1 MIKAVIFDMDGLL
14 IDSEPLWREG
24 IIKIFNN
31 LDISLTEENCKETM
45 GMRIDE
51 VVHYWTVK
59 LHLKNIEHEKLVNEI
74 VDEVIRLIN
83 EKGEVLKGVHEI
95 IKLVNSENIPMA
107 IASSSPTK
115 LINAVLEKIDIKEK
129 MQVIFSAEFESHG
142 KPHPSVYISTANKLG
157 VHPNEC
163 LAFEDS
169 PNGVLSAKSAK
180 MKCVAVPEHSMQGD
194 KRYGIAD
201 LVIHSLK
208 DFTLEHLKT
217 LEK

>member
-31 LDISLTEENCKETM
+31 LGIPFTDEDCKETM

-51 VVHYWTVK
+51 VVNYWIVK
-59 LHLKNIEHEKLVNEI
+59 LNLKNIEHDNLVNEI
-74 VDEVIRLIN
+74 VDEVIYLVKT
-83 EKGEVLKGVHEI
+83 KGKVLEGVHEI
-95 IKLVNSENIPMA
+95 IDLIATEDIPMA

-115 LINAVLEKIDIKEK
+115 LINAVLEKIKIEDK

-180 MKCVAVPEHSMQGD
+180 MKCVAVPDHSMQED

-208 DFTLEHLKT
+208 DFNLDELKKLEV
-217 LEK
+217 

>member
-31 LDISLTEENCKETM
+31 LGISLTEENCKETM

-51 VVHYWTVK
+51 VVHYWIVK
-59 LHLKNIEHEKLVNEI
+59 LNLKNIEHDKLVNKI
-74 VDEVIRLIN
+74 VDEVIHLIN
-83 EKGEVLKGVHEI
+83 TKGEVLEGVHEI
-95 IKLVNSENIPMA
+95 IDLIATENIPMA

-115 LINAVLEKIDIKEK
+115 LIKAVLEKINLKDK

-180 MKCVAVPEHSMQGD
+180 MKCVAVPEHSMKGD

-208 DFTLEHLKT
+208 DFNLEHLKKM
-217 LEK
+217 EA